1 MDSLIQYNDAVNA
14 IKTAILQGQYEA
26 AKGVNRIQLA
36 LYFAIGKYLSQHTR
50 KGVWGEGALASISE
64 QLRKELPGLRGFSET
79 QMKDMRRFYEAW
91 KMLDNNM
98 TVATAEITSCNSAV
112 ATAELQDKEYQI
124 DIFHT
129 LTITNIPEFPVDD
142 FFKVPF
148 THHSAIIIGTKDT
161 SARYYY
167 IHRTAEEH
175 LAVKKLR
182 QLIKEDA
189 FHSQGHIPNNFTKTI
204 NDSKEARRAIEMF
217 KDEYLLDFIN
227 VEEIGVREKI
237 DVDER
242 VVEQSIVQNIKNF
255 IMTFGRDFAFIG
267 NQYHLEIYGVEQFPD
282 LLFFNR
288 ELNAMVCIE
297 LKLGEFKTSYLGQL
311 FGYLQ
316 ILDDKVRKPHENP
329 SIGIVLCQSANYSY
343 AEYAVRDYTKP
354 MGVATYKTLDDM
366 PERLRKALP
375 DMKKMIDLLKIK
387 EE

>member
-1 MDSLIQYNDAVNA
+1 MNSLVSYDNAVKT

-26 AKGVNRIQLA
+26 AKDVNRVQLV

-50 KGVWGEGALASISE
+50 NRSWGEGALAAISE

-91 KMLDNNM
+91 EILDINS
-98 TVATAEITSCNSAV
+98 TVATV
-112 ATAELQDKEYQI
+112 ELLTTDNEI

-129 LTITNIPEFPVDD
+129 MQVSNVAEFPVED

-148 THHSAIIIGTKDT
+148 THYSIIISGTKDVQE
-161 SARYYY
+161 RYYY
-167 IHRTAEEH
+167 IHRIAEEH
-175 LAVKKLR
+175 LGIRKLR

-189 FHSQGHIPNNFTKTI
+189 YKSQGYMPSNFARTI
-204 NDSKEARRAIEMF
+204 NDPIEARRAVEMF

-227 VEEIGVREKI
+227 VEEIGQRESI

-242 VVEQSIVQNIKNF
+242 VVEQKIVQNIKNF

-288 ELNAMVCIE
+288 ELNAMVVVE
-297 LKLGEFKTSYLGQL
+297 LKLVEFKTSYLGQL

-316 ILDDKVRKPHENP
+316 ILDDHVRKPHENP
-329 SIGIVLCQSANYSY
+329 SIGIVLCQTANHSY
-343 AEYAVRDYTKP
+343 AQYAVRDYTKP

-366 PERLRKALP
+366 PEKLRKALP
-375 DMKKMIDLLKIK
+375 DVNKMIEILKK
-387 EE
+387 KG

>member
-1 MDSLIQYNDAVNA
+1 MDSLIQYNNAVNA

-26 AKGVNRIQLA
+26 AKDVNRIQLA

-91 KMLDNNM
+91 NMLD
-98 TVATAEITSCNSAV
+98 SNSAV
-112 ATAELQDKEYQI
+112 ATAELQNSENQI

-129 LTITNIPEFPVDD
+129 LSISNIPDFPVED

-148 THHSAIIIGTKDT
+148 THHSAIISGPKET
-161 SARYYY
+161 SARFYY
-167 IHRTAEEH
+167 IHRTVEEH
-175 LAVKKLR
+175 LSVKKLR

-189 FHSQGHIPNNFTKTI
+189 YHGQGRMPNNFTRTI
-204 NDSKEARRAIEMF
+204 NNPREARRAVEMF

-227 VEEIGVREKI
+227 VEEIGEREKI

-329 SIGIVLCQSANYSY
+329 SIGIILCQSANYSY
-343 AEYAVRDYTKP
+343 AEYAVRDYSKP

-375 DMKKMIDLLKIK
+375 DMKKMMDLLKNK

>member
-1 MDSLIQYNDAVNA
+1 MDSLIQYNNAVNA

-91 KMLDNNM
+91 NMLD
-98 TVATAEITSCNSAV
+98 SNSAV
-112 ATAELQDKEYQI
+112 ATAELQNSENQI

-129 LTITNIPEFPVDD
+129 LSISNIPDFPVED

-148 THHSAIIIGTKDT
+148 THHSAIISGPKET
-161 SARYYY
+161 SARFYY
-167 IHRTAEEH
+167 IHRTVEEH
-175 LAVKKLR
+175 LSVKKLR

-189 FHSQGHIPNNFTKTI
+189 YHSQGRMPNNFTRTI
-204 NDSKEARRAIEMF
+204 NNPREARRAVEMF

-227 VEEIGVREKI
+227 VEEIGEREKI

-329 SIGIVLCQSANYSY
+329 SIGIILCQSANYSY
-343 AEYAVRDYTKP
+343 AEYAVRDYSKP
-354 MGVATYKTLDDM
+354 MGVATYKTLDVM

-375 DMKKMIDLLKIK
+375 DMKKMMDLLKNK

>member
-1 MDSLIQYNDAVNA
+1 MDSLIQYNNAVNA

-50 KGVWGEGALASISE
+50 KGVWGEGALADISE

-91 KMLDNNM
+91 NMLD
-98 TVATAEITSCNSAV
+98 SNSAV
-112 ATAELQDKEYQI
+112 ATAELQNSENQI

-129 LTITNIPEFPVDD
+129 LSISNIPDFPVED

-148 THHSAIIIGTKDT
+148 THHSAIISGTKET
-161 SARYYY
+161 LARYYY
-167 IHRTAEEH
+167 IHRTVEEH

-189 FHSQGHIPNNFTKTI
+189 YHSQGRMPNNFTRTI
-204 NDSKEARRAIEMF
+204 NNSREARRAVEMF

-227 VEEIGVREKI
+227 VEEIGEREKI

-329 SIGIVLCQSANYSY
+329 SIGIILCQSANYSY
-343 AEYAVRDYTKP
+343 AEYAVRDYSKP

-375 DMKKMIDLLKIK
+375 DMKKMMDLLKNK

>member
-1 MDSLIQYNDAVNA
+1 MDSLIQYNNAVNA

-50 KGVWGEGALASISE
+50 KGVWGEGALAAISE

-91 KMLDNNM
+91 NMLD
-98 TVATAEITSCNSAV
+98 SNSAV
-112 ATAELQDKEYQI
+112 ATAELQNSENQI

-129 LTITNIPEFPVDD
+129 LSISNIPDFPVED

-148 THHSAIIIGTKDT
+148 THHSAIISGTKET
-161 SARYYY
+161 LARYYY
-167 IHRTAEEH
+167 IHRTVEEH

-189 FHSQGHIPNNFTKTI
+189 YHSQGRMPNNFTRTI
-204 NDSKEARRAIEMF
+204 NNSREARRAVEMF

-227 VEEIGVREKI
+227 VEEIGEREKI

-297 LKLGEFKTSYLGQL
+297 LKLGEFKPLILGNFLAISKFSTTRCVSHTRIRLLESFFANQQTTLMQNML
-311 FGYLQ
+311 FETTASRWELLPTRRWMTCLKGYA
-316 ILDDKVRKPHENP
+316 R
-329 SIGIVLCQSANYSY
+329 LC
-343 AEYAVRDYTKP
+343 
-354 MGVATYKTLDDM
+354 L
-366 PERLRKALP
+366 
-375 DMKKMIDLLKIK
+375 I
-387 EE
+387 